1 MSGPIRTIVA
11 GVSQPAADDPTLAA
25 AAELAR
31 RTGAQLHVVLAFTV
45 PATFGPP
52 EYGYTYAQWLPQY
65 TVNLQARF
73 ETASHQVPG
82 AESAVCHAIAG
93 PAGPA
98 ILDVAE
104 SAHADL
110 VIVGAAQRGRL
121 LAPFLGTTAQRVL
134 RGASVP
140 VLVVRRR
147 VRTPLR
153 RVLLTTDLSE
163 LSAAAHEQG
172 LDTAVA
178 LFGEPAAVRS
188 LLAVS
193 PLGIP
198 SPLPQ
203 GALEAAARGELD
215 AFLRARRARERTVEP
230 VVRFGAPD
238 EVIVAEAEDWDADLL
253 VVGTH
258 ARDWPGRMM
267 LGSVAEASLRDA
279 PCNVLAVPPRAAAVE
294 HPQGA
299 EASAAKPAAAPAARG
314 AGVRARVIAA

>member
-1 MSGPIRTIVA
+1 MSHPIRTIVA

-31 RTGAQLHVVLAFTV
+31 RTGARLHVVLAFTV
-45 PATFGPP
+45 PAAFGPP
-52 EYGYTYAQWLPQY
+52 EYGYTCAQWLPQH
-65 TVNLQARF
+65 TENLRTRL
-73 ETASHQVPG
+73 ETASRQVPG

-104 SAHADL
+104 SVHADL
-110 VIVGAAQRGRL
+110 VVVGAARPGRL

-134 RGASVP
+134 RGTAVP

-147 VRTPLR
+147 LQGPLR

-163 LSAAAHEQG
+163 LSAAVHEQG
-172 LDTAVA
+172 LDTVAA
-178 LFGEPAAVRS
+178 LFGDPLTVRS
-188 LLAVS
+188 LLVV
-193 PLGIP
+193 PYLIVP

-203 GALEAAARGELD
+203 ESLDAAASGELE
-215 AFLRARRARERTVEP
+215 AFLRARRARVQQVEP

-238 EVIVAEAEDWDADLL
+238 EVIAAEVEDWDADLL

-258 ARDWPGRMM
+258 ARDWAGRMM
-267 LGSVAEASLRDA
+267 LGSVAEASMRDA
-279 PCNVLAVPPRAAAVE
+279 PCNVLAIPPRAAAQAAE
-294 HPQGA
+294 PA
-299 EASAAKPAAAPAARG
+299 EA
-314 AGVRARVIAA
+314 GVLVTAS